1 MSSDASESLVMAAV
15 TCQSANLVDLSA
27 AFSAR
32 SASIDIG
39 SIHPRDLHLLSMQ
52 YLMEGCG
59 LMMAREGLWLLR
71 RGLIAPGRA
80 SGGEGDLRVWPG
92 TLTSGQ
98 S

>member
-1 MSSDASESLVMAAV
+1 
-15 TCQSANLVDLSA
+15 
-27 AFSAR
+27 
-32 SASIDIG
+32 
-39 SIHPRDLHLLSMQ
+39 
-52 YLMEGCG
+52 MEGCG